1 MGQNLKP
8 ISKVKI
14 RIFAWA
20 GGTTLAVSF
29 FAFGRY
35 FGQPELVDS
44 DSPTGLAAILWI
56 LGSAAVGW
64 SSAGASWNGVVAEAN
79 DDHGQ
84 GSHTPEKFRDRVKL
98 LSQIAKGFGTA
109 GLALLVL
116 TVNYL
121 TFIYREGN
129 IDELGN
135 ALIYV
140 FLSLS
145 LLIVSYFYTNR
156 YSNWTL

>member
-14 RIFAWA
+14 RITAWA

-44 DSPTGLAAILWI
+44 DSPTVLAAFLWI

-64 SSAGASWNGVVAEAN
+64 SSAAASWNWVVAEAD
-79 DDHGQ
+79 DDHGRF
-84 GSHTPEKFRDRVKL
+84 HTPEKYRDRVRL
-98 LSQIAKGFGTA
+98 LSQIANGFGTA

-116 TVNYL
+116 TVSYL
-121 TFIYREGN
+121 TFIYREGD

-145 LLIVSYFYTNR
+145 LLIVSYFYANR